1 MKLAAICLGRPEIL
15 QGKSYKTGINKMPVK
30 GSTLVDRAGLV
41 GDSVCNRKHHG
52 GPDQAILLEGELTM
66 AWWSR
71 RLGRELRPGTF
82 GENLRIDALDG
93 RDVCIGDRFVF
104 AEVVLQATAPRI
116 PCATFA
122 ARMGE
127 HDFARRYLA
136 AGRLGIYCR
145 VLREGIGAR
154 GGGAVRAL
162 RRRQGSSRGSS
173 SRGRRAVKPAGPV
186 PASGAADRGT
196 LAQTVL
202 DGLSPQKGS
211 FIPGGIGSPAVSS
224 LVMSAAVLSAFFLA
238 S

>member
-145 VLREGIGAR
+145 VLREGVLEPGE
-154 GGGAVRAL
+154 AVRFEPYEGDRVPVADLLLGAGERLNPPDRFRLLAL
-162 RRRQGSSRGSS
+162 PIAERLRKRYS
-173 SRGRRAVKPAGPV
+173 
-186 PASGAADRGT
+186 
-196 LAQTVL
+196 TV
-202 DGLSPQKGS
+202 
-211 FIPGGIGSPAVSS
+211 
-224 LVMSAAVLSAFFLA
+224 
-238 S
+238 